1 MKKLRIKDADGEEYI
16 VEEVEE
22 ETTPTTDEDETSD
35 VEALTADEIKELKA
49 LLPQLKELV
58 KSATDVE
65 DEDET
70 IEEEE
75 EVIDSCNDEEE
86 EIEEEKITDSA
97 ASKKKIVKSNDSLES
112 IEETNAKAWQEMMN
126 NALRGGR
133 K

>member
-1 MKKLRIKDADGEEYI
+1 MKKLKIKDADGEEYI

-22 ETTPTTDEDETSD
+22 ENASTTTDEGENSD

-58 KSATDVE
+58 KSATD

-70 IEEEE
+70 GKEEE
-75 EVIDSCNDEEE
+75 EVIDSCKDEEE

-97 ASKKKIVKSNDSLES
+97 ASKKKIVKHTDSLES

-126 NALRGGR
+126 KQLRGGR

>member
-1 MKKLRIKDADGEEYI
+1 MKKLKIKDADGEEYI

-22 ETTPTTDEDETSD
+22 ETATTSDEGEGSD

-58 KSATDVE
+58 KSATD
-65 DEDET
+65 DEDNT
-70 IEEEE
+70 VEEEE
-75 EVIDSCNDEEE
+75 EVIDSCKDEEE

-97 ASKKKIVKSNDSLES
+97 ASKKKVVKHTDSLES

-126 NALRGGR
+126 KQLRGGR